1 MKGHPMQKIVPNL
14 WFNHNASEAV
24 QFYTSAFG
32 DAEVIDTQYY
42 PHEGLLD
49 FQEELAGQELMI
61 EFTLAGYHLIAIN
74 AGPEFTPNP
83 SLSLMVNFDPS
94 RDPAAREHL
103 DELWNAL
110 SDGGQALMPLQSY
123 DFSPHYGWIQD
134 RYGISW
140 QLILT
145 NPDGEPR
152 PMIVPTLLFGDG
164 VQNRAAEAAAYY
176 LETFPGSR
184 TGTDVRYQEQVGP
197 AAPGSVM
204 FSDIELFGQWF
215 ALMDSAVEQD
225 FTFNNA
231 VSLMVE
237 CDDQA
242 EIDRYWA
249 ALSAVPEAEQCGWCT
264 DKFGVSWQIIPV
276 NMGELMATPNAFPT
290 MLAMRKID
298 IAGFGV

>member
-1 MKGHPMQKIVPNL
+1 MQKIIPNL
-14 WFNHNASEAV
+14 WFDHTAAEAV
-24 QFYTSAFG
+24 QFYTSAFP
-32 DAEVIDTQYY
+32 DSSVVATQYY

-49 FQEELAGQELMI
+49 FQEEFAGKELMI
-61 EFTLAGYHLIAIN
+61 EFTVAGYHLIAIN
-74 AGPEFTPNP
+74 AGSEFAPTP

-94 RDPAAREHL
+94 RDPAAEQHL

-134 RYGISW
+134 RYGFSW
-140 QLILT
+140 QLILS
-145 NPDGEPR
+145 NPAGEPR
-152 PMIVPTLLFGDG
+152 PTIVPNLLFGGG
-164 VQNRAAEAAAYY
+164 VQNQAAEASAYY
-176 LETFPGSR
+176 RSVFPGSR
-184 TGTDVRYQEQVGP
+184 AGAEVRYLQQTGP

-204 FSDIELFGQWF
+204 FSDIEVFGQWF
-215 ALMDSAVEQD
+215 ALMDAAVDQD
-225 FTFNNA
+225 FSFTSA

-242 EIDRYWA
+242 EIDQYWT
-249 ALSAVPEAEQCGWCT
+249 ALSAIPEAEQCGWCT
-264 DKFGVSWQIIPV
+264 DRFGVSWQIIPA
-276 NMGELMATPNAFPT
+276 NMGDLMKTPGAFPK

>member
-1 MKGHPMQKIVPNL
+1 MQKIIPNL
-14 WFNHNASEAV
+14 WFDHTAAEAV
-24 QFYTSAFG
+24 RFYTEAFP
-32 DAEVIDTQYY
+32 DAAVIDTKYY

-61 EFTLAGYHLIAIN
+61 EFTVAGYRLIAIN
-74 AGPEFTPNP
+74 AGPEFTPTP

-94 RDPAAREHL
+94 RDPEAREHL

-152 PMIVPTLLFGDG
+152 PMIVPNLLFGDG

-184 TGTDVRYQEQVGP
+184 NGTDVRYQEQVGP

>member
-1 MKGHPMQKIVPNL
+1 MQKIIPNL
-14 WFNHNASEAV
+14 WFDHTAAEAV
-24 QFYTSAFG
+24 RFYTEAFP
-32 DAEVIDTQYY
+32 DAAVIDTQYY

-61 EFTLAGYHLIAIN
+61 EFTVAGYRLIAIN
-74 AGPEFTPNP
+74 AGPEFTPTP

-152 PMIVPTLLFGDG
+152 PMIVPNLLFGDG
-164 VQNRAAEAAAYY
+164 VQNRAADAAAYY

-184 TGTDVRYQEQVGP
+184 NGTDVRYQEQVGP